1 MNPQCVDDNSTTA
14 VQQYSIKYA
23 ELCQNGAGIDEKMKY
38 PKIQQGATMT
48 KKASTLLFKK
58 TTGSH
63 SGNHP
68 KVSGTAHY
76 ARAGQ
81 VWRTK
86 KKQKKKSNK
95 SGGHHS

>member
-1 MNPQCVDDNSTTA
+1 MNPQCVNDNSTTA
-14 VQQYSIKYA
+14 VQQYSMKYA
-23 ELCQNGAGIDEKMKY
+23 ELCQNGAGIEGKKKY

-48 KKASTLLFKK
+48 NKASTLLLKK

-63 SGNHP
+63 SSNHP
-68 KVSGTAHY
+68 KASGTTHY

-86 KKQKKKSNK
+86 RKFFF
-95 SGGHHS
+95 